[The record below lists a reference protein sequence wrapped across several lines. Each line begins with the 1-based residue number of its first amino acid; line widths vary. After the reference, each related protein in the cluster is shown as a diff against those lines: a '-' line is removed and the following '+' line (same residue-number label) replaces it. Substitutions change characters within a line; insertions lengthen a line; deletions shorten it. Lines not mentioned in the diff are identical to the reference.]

1 MTDIDLQ
8 TLSVC
13 IQALHAE
20 RQRILGLIDVGRG
33 DAKLQTLVCD
43 HDRAMDRLAVLYRE
57 RQQDAANHPTYAE
70 LLRLISQRQAARTS
84 P

>member
-8 TLSVC
+8 TLSLC

-20 RQRILGLIDVGRG
+20 RQRILGLIDAGRG
-33 DAKLQTLVCD
+33 DAELQTLACD

-57 RQQDAANHPTYAE
+57 RQQDAANHPECAE
-70 LLRLISQRQAARTS
+70 LLRLISRRPVAGSS

>member
-8 TLSVC
+8 TL
-13 IQALHAE
+13 A
-20 RQRILGLIDVGRG
+20 
-33 DAKLQTLVCD
+33 CD

-57 RQQDAANHPTYAE
+57 RQHDAANHPECAE
-70 LLRLISQRQAARTS
+70 LLLLISRRPVAGTG